1 MKKDSRIFN
10 YLVFAA
16 IIVGGFFACAEEG
29 RFEIASNDTTPPQA
43 PEYLSYKPLNGGA
56 RLFYDIPNDEDILS
70 IDAEFVTKSGKPA
83 RFSVSYFVDSIDV
96 FGFADTLTYKVQL
109 YARDRAGN
117 KSKIV
122 DVSVKPLESILS
134 IVARE
139 VVIKPSFGAFRV
151 DWTNKL
157 EQNINL
163 YVDFSFTENGKERSF
178 TQVFSSKKLIDRQEI
193 KDLNL
198 SPQESVKVKVRVED
212 LYGNMTDPV
221 DMGEVFLYNDIE
233 LPKTAWVLPAP
244 NDSIA
249 GIPMCY
255 GNAYEG
261 HIEYVYDGF
270 IQTTSSSQN
279 YCNMGDKGRTG
290 FVKDGLLPWNLMID
304 LGDYYELS
312 RIRTHQ
318 RRFGD
323 GGDTYSKGVLYD
335 YYNVGKYNMYLWN
348 DDTNDWELINQVR
361 IPIPENMS
369 ELDIIK
375 QAIAGDV
382 AFMYPETPGFTKP
395 TRWFRFEALNGFRG
409 NYTGLDAACLS
420 ELTLYGRKVNK

>member
-1 MKKDSRIFN
+1 MIVV
-10 YLVFAA
+10 LAA
-16 IIVGGFFACAEEG
+16 LTITGFYSCAEEG

-43 PEYLSYKPLNGGA
+43 PEYTGYKPLNGGA

-96 FGFADTLTYKVQL
+96 FGFADTLNYQVQL

-117 KSKIV
+117 KSKII

-134 IVARE
+134 IVAKE

-151 DWTNKL
+151 DWINEL
-157 EQNINL
+157 EQNINV
-163 YVDFSFTENGKERSF
+163 YVDFSFIENGKERSF
-178 TQVFSSKKLIDRQEI
+178 TQVFSSKKRIDKQEI
-193 KDLNL
+193 TDLNL
-198 SPQESVKVKVRVED
+198 SPEEPVKVKVRIED
-212 LYGNMTDPV
+212 LYGNITDPV
-221 DMGEVFLYNDIE
+221 DMGEVFLYHDIE
-233 LPKTAWVLPAP
+233 LPKKEWSIPAP
-244 NDSIA
+244 NDSI
-249 GIPMCY
+249 GGVPMCY
-255 GNAYEG
+255 GYAYEG
-261 HIEYVYDGF
+261 HTEYTFDGF
-270 IQTTSSSQN
+270 IQTTLTSPN
-279 YCNMGDKGRTG
+279 YCNMEGRGRTG
-290 FVKDGLLPWNLMID
+290 FAKDGALPWNLMID
-304 LGDYYELS
+304 LGGYYELS

-318 RRFGD
+318 RRYGD
-323 GGDTYSKGVLYD
+323 VGDAYSKGVLYD
-335 YYNVGKYNMYLWN
+335 YYNVGKYNMYLWD
-348 DDTNDWELINQVR
+348 DDTESWELIAEVR

-409 NYTGLDAACLS
+409 NYTGLDAFCLS
-420 ELTLYGRKVNK
+420 ELTLYGRKVNE